1 VQIHTLHPW
10 NVTEAEAIKLQ
21 RELAARVVTSTPV
34 TKCDLIAGADV
45 SYNKYSTRVFA
56 AVVVLRAADWSIV
69 ETQTVVGESHFPYVP
84 GLLSF
89 REAPVVL
96 QAFAQVQSEPDVIML
111 DGQGLAHP
119 RRFGLACHIGLCL
132 EKPCLGCAKSLFV
145 GKFADLGA
153 KAGSTADLVDRGEV
167 VGQALRTKNNVNP
180 VYVSA
185 GHKIDLASAV
195 RWSLAASQGYR
206 IPEPTRQA
214 HIHVNDL
221 RREVGEEPAGPQL
234 L

>member
-1 VQIHTLHPW
+1 MQIHTLHPW
-10 NVTEAEAIKLQ
+10 NLTEAEAMTLQ
-21 RELAARVVTSTPV
+21 RELAGRIDTSPPV
-34 TKCDLIAGADV
+34 TKCELIAGADV

-56 AVVVLRAADWSIV
+56 AVVVLRTADWSIV
-69 ETQTVVGESHFPYVP
+69 ETQGVVGESRFPYVP

-89 REAPVVL
+89 REAPVLL
-96 QAFAQVQSEPDVIML
+96 QAFAQVQSEPDVVML
-111 DGQGLAHP
+111 DGQGIAHP
-119 RRFGLACHIGLCL
+119 RRLGLACHIGLWL

-145 GKFADLGA
+145 GRFKDLA
-153 KAGSTADLVDRGEV
+153 TKAGSTADLVDRGEV
-167 VGQALRTKNNVNP
+167 VGQAVRTKDGVNP

-185 GHKIDLASAV
+185 GHKIDLTSAV
-195 RWSLAASQGYR
+195 RWALAGSRGYR

-221 RREVGEEPAGPQL
+221 RREVGEAPAGPQL

>member
-1 VQIHTLHPW
+1 MEIHTLHPW
-10 NVTEAEAIKLQ
+10 NVTEAEAVRLQ
-21 RELAARVVTSTPV
+21 RELAGRVNTSTPV

-56 AVVVLRAADWSIV
+56 AVVVLRTADWSIV
-69 ETQTVVGESHFPYVP
+69 ETRGVVGESHFPYVP

-89 REAPVVL
+89 REAPVLL
-96 QAFAQVQSEPDVIML
+96 QAFARVQSEPDVIML

-119 RRFGLACHIGLCL
+119 RRFGLACHIGLAL
-132 EKPCLGCAKSLFV
+132 EKPCLGCAKSLYV
-145 GKFADLGA
+145 GRFKDLGA
-153 KAGSTADLVDRGEV
+153 KAGSTADLLERGEV
-167 VGQALRTKNNVNP
+167 VGQALRTKDNVNP

-195 RWSLAASQGYR
+195 RWALAASRGYR

-221 RREVGEEPAGPQL
+221 RREVGEASGPQL

>member
-1 VQIHTLHPW
+1 MQIHTLHPW
-10 NVTEAEAIKLQ
+10 NVSEAEAKRLQ
-21 RELAARVVTSTPV
+21 TELAARVNTSTPV
-34 TKCDLIAGADV
+34 TRCDLIAGADV

-56 AVVVLRAADWSIV
+56 AVVVLRTADWSIV
-69 ETQTVVGESHFPYVP
+69 ETQGVVGESRFPYVP

-89 REAPVVL
+89 REAPVLL
-96 QAFAQVQSEPDVIML
+96 QALAQVQSEPDVIML

-119 RRFGLACHIGLCL
+119 RRFGLACHIGLSL
-132 EKPCLGCAKSLFV
+132 EKPCLGCAKSLYV
-145 GKFADLGA
+145 GRFKDLGA

-167 VGQALRTKNNVNP
+167 VGQALRTKDNVNP

-195 RWSLAASQGYR
+195 RWALAASRGYR

-221 RREVGEEPAGPQL
+221 RREVGEAPGPQL